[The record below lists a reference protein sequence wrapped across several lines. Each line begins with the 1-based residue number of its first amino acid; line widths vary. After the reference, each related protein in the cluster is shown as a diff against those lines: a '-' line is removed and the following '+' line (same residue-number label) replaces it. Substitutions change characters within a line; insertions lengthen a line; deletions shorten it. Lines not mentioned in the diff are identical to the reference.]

1 MTTKQPFDQAQ
12 GPPDRLDRIE
22 GILEKLT
29 QQLTDFRND
38 TRHRLDTI
46 DTKLQLHG
54 EILGRVEKRLDTL
67 DSRLYDFSMRIV
79 TTNQSAFW
87 GVSIALLS
95 AAIAFVVSRISG
107 GNP

>member
-1 MTTKQPFDQAQ
+1 MSEPTLTDIAQ
-12 GPPDRLDRIE
+12 Q
-22 GILEKLT
+22 LT
-29 QQLTDFRND
+29 DFRNELTDFRND

-46 DTKLQLHG
+46 DTKLQSQG

-87 GVSIALLS
+87 SISIALLS
-95 AAIAFVVSRISG
+95 AALAFVVSRISG

>member
-1 MTTKQPFDQAQ
+1 MGSQREGKHMSEPTLVDIAQ
-12 GPPDRLDRIE
+12 Q
-22 GILEKLT
+22 LT
-29 QQLTDFRND
+29 DFRRELTDFRND

-46 DTKLQLHG
+46 DTRLQLHG

-87 GVSIALLS
+87 GVGIALLS

-107 GNP
+107 GEL